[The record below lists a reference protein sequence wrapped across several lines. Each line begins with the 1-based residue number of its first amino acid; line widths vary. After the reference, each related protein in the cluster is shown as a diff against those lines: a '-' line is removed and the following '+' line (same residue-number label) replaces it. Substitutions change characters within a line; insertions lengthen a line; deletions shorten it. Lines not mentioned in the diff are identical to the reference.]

1 MKIKSLS
8 EIIIQELPSK
18 GNGDYF
24 DDLHLNLY
32 TNEPLLLEA
41 HELEKIAFLILI

>member
-24 DDLHLNLY
+24 DDLQAQVRKSVDSPPGMLTEDHHH
-32 TNEPLLLEA
+32 TV
-41 HELEKIAFLILI
+41 H